1 MPGRSLLD
9 PGRRGLVILGAVFI
23 GLIVGVVGLG
33 ALILSPPQPSPVAAP
48 GLEPPVTTAAT
59 VSATTAHIM
68 TETTKGDVFVLGEEP
83 GAVLTAHGGVEG
95 EFVLHT
101 VEMKDAPEGG
111 GLSVEFRSGDD
122 RLLMTVRD
130 WAGRE
135 VEPEFQRPA
144 EATFVLGRA
153 TFIASRGECTVT
165 ARETEV
171 NEIEP
176 TIMAVDGVS
185 RTVVALATLEGG
197 IDCEPIEAVRDP
209 VEPVSIDGRFAAYL
223 AVWGE

>member
-1 MPGRSLLD
+1 MPGRALLD

-33 ALILSPPQPSPVAAP
+33 ALILAPSDAPPSAAP
-48 GLEPPVTTAAT
+48 GSQSPVTT
-59 VSATTAHIM
+59 VSASPTTSHDMTQTTAVD
-68 TETTKGDVFVLGEEP
+68 ELVLGEEP

-95 EFVLHT
+95 EFVLET

-130 WAGRE
+130 WPGRE
-135 VEPEFQRPA
+135 EEPKFERPA
-144 EATFVLGRA
+144 EATFVLGQS

-165 ARETEV
+165 ARETEI

-185 RTVVALATLEGG
+185 RTVVALATLEGV

-209 VEPVSIDGRFAAYL
+209 VDPVSVDGRFAAYL
-223 AVWGE
+223 AVWEE

>member
-1 MPGRSLLD
+1 M
-9 PGRRGLVILGAVFI
+9 VLGAVFV
-23 GLIVGVVGLG
+23 GLILGVLGLG
-33 ALILSPPQPSPVAAP
+33 ALILAPPPPAPVAAP
-48 GLEPPVTTAAT
+48 GLEPSSPTTTAVSAG
-59 VSATTAHIM
+59 SATTAHVM
-68 TETTKGDVFVLGEEP
+68 TETTADAFVLGEKP

-101 VEMKDAPEGG
+101 VEMMDAPDGG

-122 RLLMTVRD
+122 RLLMTVRN
-130 WAGRE
+130 WQGRE
-135 VEPEFQRPA
+135 EEPEFERPA
-144 EATFVLGRA
+144 EATFVLGRS
-153 TFIASRGECTVT
+153 TFVANEGECTVT
-165 ARETEV
+165 ARETEI

-209 VEPVSIDGRFAAYL
+209 VDPVSIDGRFAAYL
-223 AVWGE
+223 AVWE

>member
-1 MPGRSLLD
+1 MPGRALLD
-9 PGRRGLVILGAVFI
+9 PGRRGLVILGVAFI

-33 ALILSPPQPSPVAAP
+33 ALILAPPQPAPVAAP
-48 GLEPPVTTAAT
+48 GLEPSSPTTAAAP
-59 VSATTAHIM
+59 ATTAHVM
-68 TETTKGDVFVLGEEP
+68 TKTTADVFVLGENP

-101 VEMKDAPEGG
+101 VEMKDAPVGG

-122 RLLMTVRD
+122 RLLMTVRN

-135 VEPEFQRPA
+135 KEPEFERPA
-144 EATFVLGRA
+144 EATFVLGRS
-153 TFIASRGECTVT
+153 TFIASRGECTVN
-165 ARETEV
+165 ARETEI
-171 NEIEP
+171 NDIEP

-197 IDCEPIEAVRDP
+197 IECEPIEAVRDP

-223 AVWGE
+223 AVWED

>member
-1 MPGRSLLD
+1 MPGRALLD
-9 PGRRGLVILGAVFI
+9 PGRRGLVILGVAFI

-33 ALILSPPQPSPVAAP
+33 ALILAPPQPAPVAAP
-48 GLEPPVTTAAT
+48 GLEPSSPTTAAAP
-59 VSATTAHIM
+59 ATTAHVM
-68 TETTKGDVFVLGEEP
+68 TKTTADVFVLGENP

-122 RLLMTVRD
+122 RLLMTVRN

-135 VEPEFQRPA
+135 KEPEFERPA
-144 EATFVLGRA
+144 EATFVLGRS

-165 ARETEV
+165 ARETEI

-197 IDCEPIEAVRDP
+197 IECEPIEAVRDP

-223 AVWGE
+223 AVWEE